1 MVRVSTIGAAEVTT
15 TVSASAPTAMS
26 AFTFAVNPVVNTMPS
41 RRTVLNP
48 GRTNVTVYVPGRS
61 ATMLY
66 WPCESDTTVRT
77 FSISAGLDAS
87 TVTPGRT
94 APEVSFTTP
103 AIPWAN
109 ITVGVQKRIPQAKTP
124 TTARRFG
131 NITVF
136 SFPVH
141 FGIDRAL
148 VPHIAGTAGAARTV
162 LGATLHGGLSKRFRP
177 RPHE

>member
-1 MVRVSTIGAAEVTT
+1 MSCAKPVVVLPVGIARMASSVRMEVWVMVRVSTIGAAEVTT

-48 GRTNVTVYVPGRS
+48 GRPNVTVYVPGRS

-103 AIPWAN
+103 AIP
-109 ITVGVQKRIPQAKTP
+109 
-124 TTARRFG
+124 
-131 NITVF
+131 
-136 SFPVH
+136 
-141 FGIDRAL
+141 
-148 VPHIAGTAGAARTV
+148 
-162 LGATLHGGLSKRFRP
+162 
-177 RPHE
+177 